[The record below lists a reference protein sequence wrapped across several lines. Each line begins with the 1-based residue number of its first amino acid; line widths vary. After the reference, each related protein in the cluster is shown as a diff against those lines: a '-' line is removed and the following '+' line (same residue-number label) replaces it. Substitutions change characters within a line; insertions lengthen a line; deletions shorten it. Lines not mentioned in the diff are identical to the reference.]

1 MRIFERTRREIAI
14 APRVTT
20 VDALGAQIE
29 GFSTAHT
36 VARANIFPASGGL
49 ERREAGLSDGQPLE
63 MTLPAGTQ
71 IAPGDGVCIGADAPN
86 WRCIE
91 VQNWFSH
98 CAARLERIA
107 GDSGGS
113 DAESAEALPL
123 SPDDAKT
130 GMERSEAK
138 CIAELRESSRQ
149 AASSEGGAQP
159 PLAGAPDGEA
169 VSSTGGT
176 QVPMAGTSGREAAPS
191 TGGAQTPLAGATGC
205 EAAPSEGG
213 TQTPLAGELD
223 NEAASTGKGAEA

>member
-49 ERREAGLSDGQPLE
+49 ERREAGLADGQPLE

-91 VQNWFSH
+91 VQNWPGH

-130 GMERSEAK
+130 GMERSEAPR
-138 CIAELRESSRQ
+138 IAELRESSRQ
-149 AASSEGGAQP
+149 AASSEGGAQ
-159 PLAGAPDGEA
+159 L
-169 VSSTGGT
+169 
-176 QVPMAGTSGREAAPS
+176 
-191 TGGAQTPLAGATGC
+191 PLAGATGC

-223 NEAASTGKGAEA
+223 NEAAPSGKGAEA

>member
-49 ERREAGLSDGQPLE
+49 ERREAGLADGQPLE

-113 DAESAEALPL
+113 DAENAEALPL

-130 GMERSEAK
+130 GMERSEAPR
-138 CIAELRESSRQ
+138 IAELLESSRQ
-149 AASSEGGAQP
+149 AAPSE
-159 PLAGAPDGEA
+159 
-169 VSSTGGT
+169 GGT
-176 QVPMAGTSGREAAPS
+176 QVPMAGAPGREAAPS
-191 TGGAQTPLAGATGC
+191 TGCAETPLAGATSS
-205 EAAPSEGG
+205 EATSSEDGA
-213 TQTPLAGELD
+213 QSPLAGAPD
-223 NEAASTGKGAEA
+223 GKAAPTGKGAEA

>member
-49 ERREAGLSDGQPLE
+49 ERREAGLADGQPLE

-86 WRCIE
+86 WRCVE
-91 VQNWFSH
+91 VQNWSSH

-113 DAESAEALPL
+113 DAESAEALSL
-123 SPDDAKT
+123 SPDTAKT

-149 AASSEGGAQP
+149 AASSEGGAQ
-159 PLAGAPDGEA
+159 
-169 VSSTGGT
+169 
-176 QVPMAGTSGREAAPS
+176 VPMAGTPGLEAAPS
-191 TGGAQTPLAGATGC
+191 TGGAQTPLAGVTSSEAAFSEGGAQPPLAGAPDG

>member
-49 ERREAGLSDGQPLE
+49 ERREAGLADGQPLE

-130 GMERSEAK
+130 GMERSEAPR
-138 CIAELRESSRQ
+138 IAELLESSRQ
-149 AASSEGGAQP
+149 AAPSE
-159 PLAGAPDGEA
+159 
-169 VSSTGGT
+169 GGT
-176 QVPMAGTSGREAAPS
+176 QVPMAGAPGREAAPS
-191 TGGAQTPLAGATGC
+191 TGCAETPLAGATSS
-205 EAAPSEGG
+205 EATSSEDGA
-213 TQTPLAGELD
+213 QSPLAGAPD
-223 NEAASTGKGAEA
+223 GKAAPTGKGAEA

>member
-49 ERREAGLSDGQPLE
+49 ERREAGLADGQPLE

-86 WRCIE
+86 WRCVE

-113 DAESAEALPL
+113 DAENAEALPL

-130 GMERSEAK
+130 GMERSEAPR
-138 CIAELRESSRQ
+138 IAELLESSRQ

-159 PLAGAPDGEA
+159 PLAGATSSEA
-169 VSSTGGT
+169 TSS
-176 QVPMAGTSGREAAPS
+176 ED
-191 TGGAQTPLAGATGC
+191 GAQ
-205 EAAPSEGG
+205 S
-213 TQTPLAGELD
+213 PLAGELD
-223 NEAASTGKGAEA
+223 NEAAPTGKGAEA

>member
-14 APRVTT
+14 APRAAA

-130 GMERSEAK
+130 GMERSEAPR
-138 CIAELRESSRQ
+138 IAELRESSGK
-149 AASSEGGAQP
+149 AAPSE
-159 PLAGAPDGEA
+159 
-169 VSSTGGT
+169 GGT
-176 QVPMAGTSGREAAPS
+176 QVPMAGAPGREAAPS
-191 TGGAQTPLAGATGC
+191 TGCAQTPLAGATSS
-205 EAAPSEGG
+205 EATSSEDGA
-213 TQTPLAGELD
+213 QSPLAGELD
-223 NEAASTGKGAEA
+223 NEAAPTGKGAEA

>member
-49 ERREAGLSDGQPLE
+49 ERREAGLADGQPLE

-86 WRCIE
+86 WRCVE
-91 VQNWFSH
+91 VQNWSSH

-113 DAESAEALPL
+113 DAESAKPSLFRLTPRKPAWSAAKRSALQNCANRADRRLPPKAARNPRWRVRRTAKRFPPKAAHK
-123 SPDDAKT
+123 SPWQVRQASKQ
-130 GMERSEAK
+130 
-138 CIAELRESSRQ
+138 LPRQ
-149 AASSEGGAQP
+149 AAHKPRWRVRRAAKRLP
-159 PLAGAPDGEA
+159 R
-169 VSSTGGT
+169 
-176 QVPMAGTSGREAAPS
+176 QVAH
-191 TGGAQTPLAGATGC
+191 
-205 EAAPSEGG
+205 
-213 TQTPLAGELD
+213 
-223 NEAASTGKGAEA
+223 

>member
-36 VARANIFPASGGL
+36 VARANLFPASGGL
-49 ERREAGLSDGQPLE
+49 ERREAGLSDGQMLE
-63 MTLPAGTQ
+63 LTLPAGTQ

-86 WRCIE
+86 WRCVE

-176 QVPMAGTSGREAAPS
+176 QVPMAGTLGREAAPS

-213 TQTPLAGELD
+213 SQTPLAGELD

>member
-36 VARANIFPASGGL
+36 VVRANIFPASGGL
-49 ERREAGLSDGQPLE
+49 ERREAGLADGQPLE

-86 WRCIE
+86 WRCVE

-98 CAARLERIA
+98 CAARLEQIA

-130 GMERSEAK
+130 GMERSEAPR
-138 CIAELRESSRQ
+138 IAELLESSRQ
-149 AASSEGGAQP
+149 AASSEGGAQ
-159 PLAGAPDGEA
+159 
-169 VSSTGGT
+169 
-176 QVPMAGTSGREAAPS
+176 VPMAGTPGLEAAPS
-191 TGGAQTPLAGATGC
+191 TGGAQTPLAG
-205 EAAPSEGG
+205 
-213 TQTPLAGELD
+213 ELD
-223 NEAASTGKGAEA
+223 NEAAPSGKGAEA

>member
-49 ERREAGLSDGQPLE
+49 ERREAGLADGQPLE

-113 DAESAEALPL
+113 DAENAEALPL

-130 GMERSEAK
+130 GMERSEAPR
-138 CIAELRESSRQ
+138 IAELRESSRQ

-159 PLAGAPDGEA
+159 PLAG
-169 VSSTGGT
+169 
-176 QVPMAGTSGREAAPS
+176 
-191 TGGAQTPLAGATGC
+191 
-205 EAAPSEGG
+205 
-213 TQTPLAGELD
+213 ELD
-223 NEAASTGKGAEA
+223 NEAAPSGKGAEA

>member
-36 VARANIFPASGGL
+36 VVRANIFPASGGL
-49 ERREAGLSDGQPLE
+49 ERREAGLADGQPLE
-63 MTLPAGTQ
+63 MTLPAVTQ

-86 WRCIE
+86 WRCVE

-98 CAARLERIA
+98 CAARLEQIA

-130 GMERSEAK
+130 GMERSEAPR
-138 CIAELRESSRQ
+138 IAELLESSRQ
-149 AASSEGGAQP
+149 AASSEGGAQ
-159 PLAGAPDGEA
+159 
-169 VSSTGGT
+169 
-176 QVPMAGTSGREAAPS
+176 VPMAGTPGLEAAPS
-191 TGGAQTPLAGATGC
+191 TGGAQTPLAGVTSS

-223 NEAASTGKGAEA
+223 NEAAPSGKGAEA

>member
-86 WRCIE
+86 WRCVE
-91 VQNWFSH
+91 VQNWSSH

-113 DAESAEALPL
+113 DAESAEALSL
-123 SPDDAKT
+123 SPDTAKT
-130 GMERSEAK
+130 GMDRGEAPR
-138 CIAELRESSRQ
+138 IAELRESSRQ
-149 AASSEGGAQP
+149 AASPE
-159 PLAGAPDGEA
+159 
-169 VSSTGGT
+169 
-176 QVPMAGTSGREAAPS
+176 
-191 TGGAQTPLAGATGC
+191 C
-205 EAAPSEGG
+205 G

>member
-36 VARANIFPASGGL
+36 VARANLFPASGGL

-113 DAESAEALPL
+113 DAENAEALPI

-130 GMERSEAK
+130 GMERSEAPR
-138 CIAELRESSRQ
+138 IAELLESSRQ
-149 AASSEGGAQP
+149 AAPSE
-159 PLAGAPDGEA
+159 
-169 VSSTGGT
+169 GGT
-176 QVPMAGTSGREAAPS
+176 QVPMAGAPGREAAPS
-191 TGGAQTPLAGATGC
+191 TGCAETPLAGATSS
-205 EAAPSEGG
+205 EATSSEDGA
-213 TQTPLAGELD
+213 QSPLAGAPD
-223 NEAASTGKGAEA
+223 GKAAPTGKGAEA

>member
-36 VARANIFPASGGL
+36 VARANLFPASGGL
-49 ERREAGLSDGQPLE
+49 ERREAGLADGQPLE

-130 GMERSEAK
+130 GMERSEAPR
-138 CIAELRESSRQ
+138 IAELRESSRQ

-159 PLAGAPDGEA
+159 PLAG
-169 VSSTGGT
+169 
-176 QVPMAGTSGREAAPS
+176 
-191 TGGAQTPLAGATGC
+191 
-205 EAAPSEGG
+205 
-213 TQTPLAGELD
+213 ELD
-223 NEAASTGKGAEA
+223 NEAAPSGKGAEA

>member
-49 ERREAGLSDGQPLE
+49 ERREAGLADGQPLE

-113 DAESAEALPL
+113 DAENAEALPL

-130 GMERSEAK
+130 GMERSEAPR
-138 CIAELRESSRQ
+138 IAELRESSRQ
-149 AASSEGGAQP
+149 AASSEGGAQ
-159 PLAGAPDGEA
+159 L
-169 VSSTGGT
+169 
-176 QVPMAGTSGREAAPS
+176 
-191 TGGAQTPLAGATGC
+191 PLAGATGC

-223 NEAASTGKGAEA
+223 NEAAPSGKGAEA

>member
-49 ERREAGLSDGQPLE
+49 ERREAGLADGQPLE

-130 GMERSEAK
+130 GMERSEAPR
-138 CIAELRESSRQ
+138 IAELRESSRQ
-149 AASSEGGAQP
+149 AASSEGGAQ
-159 PLAGAPDGEA
+159 L
-169 VSSTGGT
+169 
-176 QVPMAGTSGREAAPS
+176 
-191 TGGAQTPLAGATGC
+191 PLAGATGC

-223 NEAASTGKGAEA
+223 NEAAPSGKGAEA

>member
-49 ERREAGLSDGQPLE
+49 ERREAGLADGQPLE

-86 WRCIE
+86 WRCVE
-91 VQNWFSH
+91 VQNWPGH

-130 GMERSEAK
+130 GMERSEAPR
-138 CIAELRESSRQ
+138 IAELLESSRQ

-159 PLAGAPDGEA
+159 PLAG
-169 VSSTGGT
+169 
-176 QVPMAGTSGREAAPS
+176 
-191 TGGAQTPLAGATGC
+191 
-205 EAAPSEGG
+205 
-213 TQTPLAGELD
+213 ELD
-223 NEAASTGKGAEA
+223 NEAAPSGKGAEA

>member
-36 VARANIFPASGGL
+36 VARANLFPASGGL
-49 ERREAGLSDGQPLE
+49 ERREAGLSDGQQLE

-86 WRCIE
+86 WRCVE
-91 VQNWFSH
+91 VQNWSSH
-98 CAARLERIA
+98 RAARLERIA

-130 GMERSEAK
+130 GMERSEAPR
-138 CIAELRESSRQ
+138 IAELLESSRQ

-159 PLAGAPDGEA
+159 PLAGELDN
-169 VSSTGGT
+169 
-176 QVPMAGTSGREAAPS
+176 EAAPS
-191 TGGAQTPLAGATGC
+191 TGGAQTPLAGATSS
-205 EAAPSEGG
+205 EATSSEDGA
-213 TQTPLAGELD
+213 QSPLAGELD
-223 NEAASTGKGAEA
+223 NEAAPTGKGAEA

>member
-49 ERREAGLSDGQPLE
+49 ERREAGLADGQPLE

-86 WRCIE
+86 WRCVE

-98 CAARLERIA
+98 CAARLEQIA

-130 GMERSEAK
+130 GMERSEAPR
-138 CIAELRESSRQ
+138 IAELLESSRQ
-149 AASSEGGAQP
+149 AASSEGGAQ
-159 PLAGAPDGEA
+159 
-169 VSSTGGT
+169 
-176 QVPMAGTSGREAAPS
+176 VPMAGTPGLEAAPS
-191 TGGAQTPLAGATGC
+191 TGGAQTPLAGVTSS

-223 NEAASTGKGAEA
+223 NEAAPSGKGAEA

>member
-86 WRCIE
+86 WRCVE
-91 VQNWFSH
+91 VQNWSSH

-113 DAESAEALPL
+113 DAESAEALSL
-123 SPDDAKT
+123 SPDTAKT
-130 GMERSEAK
+130 GMDRGEAPR
-138 CIAELRESSRQ
+138 IAELRESSRQ
-149 AASSEGGAQP
+149 AASP
-159 PLAGAPDGEA
+159 
-169 VSSTGGT
+169 
-176 QVPMAGTSGREAAPS
+176 
-191 TGGAQTPLAGATGC
+191 
-205 EAAPSEGG
+205 EGG

>member
-36 VARANIFPASGGL
+36 VVRANIFPASGGL
-49 ERREAGLSDGQPLE
+49 ERREAGLADGQPLE

-86 WRCIE
+86 WRCVE

-98 CAARLERIA
+98 CAARLEQIA

-130 GMERSEAK
+130 GMERSEAPR
-138 CIAELRESSRQ
+138 IAELLESSRQ
-149 AASSEGGAQP
+149 AASSEGGAQ
-159 PLAGAPDGEA
+159 
-169 VSSTGGT
+169 
-176 QVPMAGTSGREAAPS
+176 VPMAGTPGLEAAPS
-191 TGGAQTPLAGATGC
+191 TGGAQTPLAGVTSS

-223 NEAASTGKGAEA
+223 NEAAPSGKGAEA

>member
-36 VARANIFPASGGL
+36 VARANLFPASGGL
-49 ERREAGLSDGQPLE
+49 ERREAGLADGQPLE

-91 VQNWFSH
+91 VQNWPGH

-113 DAESAEALPL
+113 DAESAEVLPL
-123 SPDDAKT
+123 SPDNAKT
-130 GMERSEAK
+130 GMERSEAPR
-138 CIAELRESSRQ
+138 IAELRESSRQ
-149 AASSEGGAQP
+149 AASSEGGAQ
-159 PLAGAPDGEA
+159 L
-169 VSSTGGT
+169 
-176 QVPMAGTSGREAAPS
+176 
-191 TGGAQTPLAGATGC
+191 PLAGATGC

-223 NEAASTGKGAEA
+223 NEAAPSGKGAEA